1 MFFFQFSIFTCLL
14 LAIAKELFWESL
26 VITEPAP
33 VVTES
38 PRLTGAIK
46 TVLAP
51 ILEFLPI
58 FVWYFLVP
66 SKFAVIVPAPILVYL
81 PTLESP
87 I

>member
-1 MFFFQFSIFTCLL
+1 M
-14 LAIAKELFWESL
+14 AKELLWESL

-38 PRLTGAIK
+38 PRLIGAIN

-51 ILEFLPI
+51 ILEFFPI
-58 FVWYFLVP
+58 LVGYFFLP
-66 SKFAVIVPAPILVYL
+66 SKFAVIVPAPILVFS
-81 PTLESP
+81 PILESP